1 MAKQNKEQ
9 QDVVATETVAK
20 STPLLRNIV
29 IVLGIAVVIAVIG
42 ACIYFSFETASP
54 LPPSSD
60 EEEREEWLRLLS
72 KQEFRIDKATKN
84 VKLEEFSFQTIEEL
98 EFGRY
103 YTEGSFLEC
112 TFSSKNGNEFMG
124 EVYMGDESI
133 TCDLSGVYLSLWLEL
148 GDDYPIL
155 VLQGIGERLIF
166 NPEEPEIFK

>member
-1 MAKQNKEQ
+1 MAKQNKKQ
-9 QDVVATETVAK
+9 QNVTSAETVVK
-20 STPLLRNIV
+20 NNPLLRNIV

-112 TFSSKNGNEFMG
+112 TFSSKNGNELLG
-124 EVYMGDESI
+124 EVYMGDESLI
-133 TCDLSGVYLSLWLEL
+133 CDLSGVYLSLWLEL

-155 VLQGIGERLIF
+155 VLQGSEERLIF
-166 NPEEPEIFK
+166 NPVEPDNFK

>member
-1 MAKQNKEQ
+1 MAKQNKQ
-9 QDVVATETVAK
+9 QDTTSTKAVAK
-20 STPLLRNIV
+20 SNPLLRNIV

-54 LPPSSD
+54 LPPSSN
-60 EEEREEWLRLLS
+60 EGEREEWLRLLS

-84 VKLEEFSFQTIEEL
+84 VKLEEFSFQAIEEL

-112 TFSSKNGNEFMG
+112 TFSSKNGNEFLG
-124 EVYMGDESI
+124 EVYMGDESL
-133 TCDLSGVYLSLWLEL
+133 TCDLSGVCLSLWLEL

-155 VLQGIGERLIF
+155 VLQGIEERLIF
-166 NPEEPEIFK
+166 NPAEPDNFK

>member
-1 MAKQNKEQ
+1 MAKQNKKQ
-9 QDVVATETVAK
+9 QDAASTETIAK
-20 STPLLRNIV
+20 SNQLLRNIV
-29 IVLGIAVVIAVIG
+29 VVLGIAIVIAVIG

-60 EEEREEWLRLLS
+60 EGEREEWLRLLS

-84 VKLEEFSFQTIEEL
+84 VKLEEFSFQAIEEL

-112 TFSSKNGNEFMG
+112 TFTSKNGNEFLG
-124 EVYMGDESI
+124 EVYMGDESL
-133 TCDLSGVYLSLWLEL
+133 TCDLSGVHLSLWLEL

-155 VLQGIGERLIF
+155 VLQGKEERLIF
-166 NPEEPEIFK
+166 NPVEPEIFK

>member
-1 MAKQNKEQ
+1 MAKQNKKQ
-9 QDVVATETVAK
+9 QDAASTETIAK
-20 STPLLRNIV
+20 NNPLLRNIV

-42 ACIYFSFETASP
+42 ACIYFSFETVSP

-84 VKLEEFSFQTIEEL
+84 VKLAEFSFQPIGEL

-112 TFSSKNGNEFMG
+112 TFTSKNGNKFLG
-124 EVYMGDESI
+124 EVYMGDESL

-155 VLQGIGERLIF
+155 VLQGVEERLIF
-166 NPEEPEIFK
+166 NPVEPDNFK